1 MEEARYADIIL
12 HIVDS
17 SSEQMDSH
25 QEIVYETLKNLQ
37 VTDKPVIT
45 FFNKQDK
52 LSPDC
57 TKIFKDINADY
68 TITGSIKK
76 RDGLEKMTEL
86 LEKILSKQNIY
97 IDKILPYN
105 EAGKL
110 QMIRQYGQLISEEYI
125 EQGIAVRA
133 NIPKELEGKI

>member
-1 MEEARYADIIL
+1 
-12 HIVDS
+12 
-17 SSEQMDSH
+17 
-25 QEIVYETLKNLQ
+25 
-37 VTDKPVIT
+37 
-45 FFNKQDK
+45 
-52 LSPDC
+52 
-57 TKIFKDINADY
+57 
-68 TITGSIKK
+68 
-76 RDGLEKMTEL
+76 MTEL